1 VATLDRLGKA
11 THNDWERLWLTDLS
25 EKSCDV
31 RRNAVEKLGQF
42 GDKASIAAIK
52 AAKKKDDAETHWWQF
67 SCLGGKAN
75 DAETKI
81 LARR

>member
-1 VATLDRLGKA
+1 
-11 THNDWERLWLTDLS
+11 LTDLG

-31 RRNAVEKLGQF
+31 RRNAVDKLGTF

-52 AAKKKDDAETHWWQF
+52 AAKKKDDAETRWWQF
-67 SCLGGKAN
+67 SCLGGKAG

-81 LARR
+81 ANR